1 MRFVLLLLPLIA
13 LVAVFQYV
21 KHEISLGQPGLS
33 LPQTSAAFAPIDPSQ
48 TFGSQFKI
56 DDQDIQRS
64 MAAGIDAQNRQFNQ
78 RMEDLRNYARNPAGW
93 HGMPPH

>member
-13 LVAVFQYV
+13 LAAAFQYV
-21 KHEISLGQPGLS
+21 KHGISVGQPRVS
-33 LPQTSAAFAPIDPSQ
+33 WPQTSAAFAPIDPSQ
-48 TFGSQFKI
+48 TLGSQFKI

-64 MAAGIDAQNRQFNQ
+64 MAAGIDAQNRQFSQ